1 MTIQQIR
8 YAIVIA
14 QTGSMNKAA
23 EKLYI
28 TQPSLTGAVRE
39 LEKELGITI
48 FYRSGRGVSLTNDGQ
63 EFLMYARQ
71 VYYQYETL
79 EERYSGVHE
88 LKKKFGVSTQ
98 HYSFAVKAFV
108 ETVKSFD
115 SKKYEFAIREDKTK
129 EVIEDVRTLKSEIGI
144 IYLSDFNRSVI
155 TKILKSNE
163 LKFKKL
169 IECST
174 YVYMWKGH
182 PLSSR
187 KSVCADDLKG
197 YPCLTFEQGVD
208 SSFYFAEEIFSTV
221 EFPRTIKAN
230 DRATMLNLMI
240 GLNGFTL
247 CSGIICEE
255 LNGGDYVAVPFESE
269 EDGIMEIGYIMRGDQ
284 IPSEIGKKYIENI
297 EAYLNKC
304 VQL

>member
-79 EERYSGVHE
+79 EERYSGAHE

>member
-230 DRATMLNLMI
+230 DRATMPRFSRQGRPPRTSSDCPL
-240 GLNGFTL
+240 
-247 CSGIICEE
+247 
-255 LNGGDYVAVPFESE
+255 
-269 EDGIMEIGYIMRGDQ
+269 
-284 IPSEIGKKYIENI
+284 
-297 EAYLNKC
+297 KC
-304 VQL
+304 R

>member
-71 VYYQYETL
+71 VYYQYESL
-79 EERYSGVHE
+79 EERYSGGHE

-108 ETVKSFD
+108 ETVKNFD

-129 EVIEDVRTLKSEIGI
+129 EVIEDVRTLRSEIGI
-144 IYLSDFNRSVI
+144 IYLSNFNRSVI

-169 IECST
+169 IACNT
-174 YVYMWKGH
+174 YVYMWKDH
-182 PLSSR
+182 PLAHK
-187 KSVCADDLKG
+187 KSISADDLKD

-208 SSFYFAEEIFSTV
+208 SSFYFAEEIFSTA

-230 DRATMLNLMI
+230 DRATMLNLMV

-269 EDGIMEIGYIMRGDQ
+269 EDGVMEIGYIMRNDQ
-284 IPSEIGKKYIENI
+284 IPSEIGKLYIENI